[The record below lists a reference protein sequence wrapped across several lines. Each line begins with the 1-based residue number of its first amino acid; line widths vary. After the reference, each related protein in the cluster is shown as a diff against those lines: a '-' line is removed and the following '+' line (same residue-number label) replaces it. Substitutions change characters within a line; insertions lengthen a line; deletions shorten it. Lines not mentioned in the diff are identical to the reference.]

1 MTVCLRNLFHFRR
14 LLVTSS
20 SINKAYLSGFKSN
33 LSLDKIYPNSRLDIT
48 TIPKPPESK
57 DGKFTGYI
65 PMDKLEIN
73 YCRSSG
79 PGGQNVNCVSTKTEV
94 RFHLATADW
103 IPEKTRTRLTE
114 LVRNFI
120 SKDGYY
126 IVKSERTRSQHLNL
140 ADALDKLR
148 DQIRAA
154 EQSLVQPEASPA
166 SLEKQRRLRE
176 RAARERL
183 KDKRFQSLTKQGR
196 QAPNIDS

>member
-1 MTVCLRNLFHFRR
+1 MHN
-14 LLVTSS
+14 
-20 SINKAYLSGFKSN
+20 FKSFFF
-33 LSLDKIYPNSRLDIT
+33 LL
-48 TIPKPPESK
+48 
-57 DGKFTGYI
+57 
-65 PMDKLEIN
+65 DKLEIN

-166 SLEKQRRLRE
+166 SLEKQRRL
-176 RAARERL
+176 
-183 KDKRFQSLTKQGR
+183 
-196 QAPNIDS
+196 